1 MNHVFFCT
9 EENMIYSLLS
19 TKGGDG
25 MKEINRKK
33 GESFEGFLRR
43 FNKIMLQ
50 SGRLI
55 QARKNRY
62 VPSKVNRNK
71 RRGLALRRKKIESKM
86 AYMEK
91 TGKSSD
97 R

>member
-1 MNHVFFCT
+1 
-9 EENMIYSLLS
+9 
-19 TKGGDG
+19 

-33 GESFEGFLRR
+33 GESFESFLRR

-62 VPSKVNRNK
+62 VSPKVNRNK
-71 RRGLALRRKKIESKM
+71 RRGLALRKKKIESKM
-86 AYMEK
+86 EYLEK
-91 TGKSSD
+91 IGKTPD